1 VPLIIPAALWTDS
14 VAVLRRP
21 PHNRERIVYLD
32 GPRTAVDTAVATTL
46 TVPLAEEHD
55 GHFHV
60 DPVQMSRAGRHLRRL
75 GMTRLAQ
82 LHTHPSDW
90 TGHSPHDD
98 EMAFSQRD
106 GAISIV
112 VPDFAGTVPGLNDCG
127 IHIRGAK
134 RWRELEPDEKIKAIR
149 ILPSLIDLRE

>member
-1 VPLIIPAALWTDS
+1 MPLIIPAALWTDA
-14 VAVLRRP
+14 VTVLRRP
-21 PHNRERIVYLD
+21 PHDRERIVYLD
-32 GPRTAVDTAVATTL
+32 GPRTASGAPVATTL
-46 TVPLAEEHD
+46 TIPLAEEHD

-60 DPVQMSRAGRHLRRL
+60 EPAQMSRAGRHLRRL

-82 LHTHPSDW
+82 LHTHPTDW

-112 VPDFAGTVPGLNDCG
+112 VPDFAGTAPGLHDCG
-127 IHIRGAK
+127 IHIREDTG
-134 RWRELEPDEKIKAIR
+134 WRELEHHEKTTAVR